1 MRAVIIVLAIL
12 AGLKVWT
19 QDRMYRTAAGEAL
32 LAAYQERAM
41 AACQSLPHT
50 DARGM
55 PLAAGSVN
63 WTRAEAAEILIGNP
77 NVSVYVWQVDH
88 ALWNTRYKHPIVRLV
103 MGDKLSR
110 LICDYD
116 VLAKAAAVT
125 VL

>member
-1 MRAVIIVLAIL
+1 MRALIVLLAVL

-32 LAAYQERAM
+32 LAAYRERAM
-41 AACQSLPHT
+41 AACQSLPHS

-55 PLAAGSVN
+55 PMSAGSID
-63 WTRAEAAEILIGNP
+63 WTRAESAEILIGNP

-88 ALWNTRYKHPIVRLV
+88 ALWTTRYQHPIVRLM
-103 MGDKLSR
+103 MGDRLSR
-110 LICDYD
+110 LVCDYD
-116 VLAKAAAVT
+116 VMVQAAAVA